1 MKSIKV
7 KVATGTM
14 VLFLIIILISN
25 GLMYALF
32 RNILKVEALKKNK
45 EVVSQ
50 YAILI
55 EGFLEDIELIG
66 QSIIVDNEIQT
77 FCSNPKEDLDYYKVS
92 NVMKKLNKLIAIK
105 TYIHSAVL
113 ISEDQ
118 VYWSK
123 HPFDSFFKNELETP
137 FFNEVLNE
145 EQESF
150 FTSIYK
156 FPYENLGESDIVIYV
171 KNIYDLNNPTKQIG
185 KLLINIETSYL
196 EKILKPM
203 IQNYDDFIVT
213 NDNELIYNYNNV
225 NYDIFNNPKGEKE
238 LLESIANQNNGIS
251 EFNKGYVT
259 WNHVKNFDWNVIVYL
274 NKNSITSEANYILI
288 FFIVFTPITIVAAFA
303 IIYILTNKIINPIEK
318 LSSGLMEF
326 SKGNMNVQLAIK
338 TGDELESLSNQFNN
352 MVLSTNNYIE
362 EKIKDEKI
370 KKKFK
375 FDMLMSKIYP
385 HFLYNTLNS
394 VVYMARRDGNKD
406 IVSMVRSLILILHD
420 SMAVHKQQIFDTLY
434 NELQVVEAY
443 CNIQN
448 FRYKNKFQLKVV
460 VKDEVYNAVI
470 PKNILQPIIEN
481 SIFHGIV
488 PLEGEGILEIGAEKQ
503 GDRLRI
509 YLCDNGIGI
518 SKEKIDLILNTSKE
532 AESSNTLHFIG
543 LSSIKDRLEYLF
555 LKDYIFDMYS
565 VEGEFTT
572 TVINIPYLESIPENM
587 DEEI

>member
-1 MKSIKV
+1 M
-7 KVATGTM
+7 
-14 VLFLIIILISN
+14 
-25 GLMYALF
+25 
-32 RNILKVEALKKNK
+32 
-45 EVVSQ
+45 
-50 YAILI
+50 LI

-137 FFNEVLNE
+137 FFTDVLSK

-156 FPYENLGESDIVIYV
+156 FPYENLGESNIVIYV
-171 KNIYDLNNPTKQIG
+171 KNIYDLNNPTKKIG

-213 NDNELIYNYNNV
+213 NDNELIYNYNNE
-225 NYDIFNNPKGEKE
+225 NYDIFNNPKGKKE
-238 LLESIANQNNGIS
+238 FLESIANQNNGIR

-288 FFIVFTPITIVAAFA
+288 FFIVFIPITIVAAFA
-303 IIYILTNKIINPIEK
+303 IIYILTNKIISPIEK

-448 FRYKNKFQLKVV
+448 FRYKNKFQLKIVV
-460 VKDEVYNAVI
+460 SDEVYNAVI

-488 PLEGEGILEIGAEKQ
+488 PLEGEGIIEIGAEKQ

-518 SKEKIDLILNTSKE
+518 SKEKIDLILHTSKE

-555 LKDYIFDMYS
+555 LKDYIFHMYS

-587 DEEI
+587 DQEI

>member
-137 FFNEVLNE
+137 FFTDVLSK

-156 FPYENLGESDIVIYV
+156 FPYENLGESNIVIYV
-171 KNIYDLNNPTKQIG
+171 KNIYDLNNPTKKIG

-213 NDNELIYNYNNV
+213 NDNELIYNYNNE
-225 NYDIFNNPKGEKE
+225 NYDIFNNPKGKKE
-238 LLESIANQNNGIS
+238 FLESIANQNNGIR

-288 FFIVFTPITIVAAFA
+288 FFIVFIPITIVAAFA
-303 IIYILTNKIINPIEK
+303 IIYILTNKIISPIEK

-448 FRYKNKFQLKVV
+448 FRYKNKFQLKIVV
-460 VKDEVYNAVI
+460 SDEVYNAVI

-488 PLEGEGILEIGAEKQ
+488 PLEGEGIIEIGAEKQ

-518 SKEKIDLILNTSKE
+518 SKEKIDLILHTSKE

-555 LKDYIFDMYS
+555 LKDYIFHMYS

-587 DEEI
+587 DQEI

>member
-1 MKSIKV
+1 MKSIKL

-14 VLFLIIILISN
+14 LLFLIIILISN

-50 YAILI
+50 YAILV
-55 EGFLEDIELIG
+55 EGFLKDIELIG
-66 QSIIVDNEIQT
+66 QNIIVDNEIQT
-77 FCSNPKEDLDYYKVS
+77 FCSNNKEDLDYYKVS

-123 HPFDSFFKNELETP
+123 HPFDSFFNNELETP
-137 FFNEVLNE
+137 FFTEVLNE
-145 EQESF
+145 DQESF

-171 KNIYDLNNPTKQIG
+171 KNIYDLNNPNKKIG

-213 NDNELIYNYNNV
+213 NDNKLIYNYSNV
-225 NYDIFNNPKGEKE
+225 NYDIINNPKGEKE

-303 IIYILTNKIINPIEK
+303 IIYILTNKIISPIEK
-318 LSSGLMEF
+318 LSHGLMEF
-326 SKGNMNVQLAIK
+326 SKGNMDVQVAIK

-448 FRYKNKFQLKVV
+448 FRYKNKFQLKVE

-488 PLEGEGILEIGAEKQ
+488 PVEGEGILEIGAEKQ
-503 GDRLRI
+503 GDRLCI

-518 SKEKIDLILNTSKE
+518 SKEKIDLILHTSKE